1 MSEKQL
7 RLYRESPPTMTTA
20 SPLRLRLVP
29 QHAPPPPPPPQAPPV
44 EQVVEV
50 PVAPVPVAAPLALDD
65 QIFAILDEP
74 APEGVT
80 ASYAYRE
87 KEHALAAYFRTL
99 SVADAR
105 ALHRRLTI
113 PSPDDALAMRF
124 SRLVADRQARLVAVL
139 ADARRREAIFANHRR
154 A

>member
-20 SPLRLRLVP
+20 SPLRMRLVP
-29 QHAPPPPPPPQAPPV
+29 QSSSPPPPPAPPV
-44 EQVVEV
+44 EQVVEAT
-50 PVAPVPVAAPLALDD
+50 VAPAPVVAPLALDE

-74 APEGVT
+74 TPEGVT

-105 ALHRRLTI
+105 VLHRRLTI

-139 ADARRREAIFANHRR
+139 ADARRREAIFGNRR